1 MKRKS
6 KTTSQP
12 PKSGT
17 SIGQADSGFTIL
29 ECTIAMLLMTIVG
42 LGIAGVFSYSIK
54 NNVSANDR
62 ELAMA
67 VAQQTIEQLRNVAF
81 TDSSLSATAGTTT
94 TVTRAART
102 YTVVTT
108 IVDSNVVNS
117 AATTKT
123 ITVQVTP
130 NGDGA
135 AWATTVSSIFG
146 SVTLVSTRT
155 SLTVGPYRG

>member
-1 MKRKS
+1 
-6 KTTSQP
+6 
-12 PKSGT
+12 
-17 SIGQADSGFTIL
+17 
-29 ECTIAMLLMTIVG
+29 MTIVA

-67 VAQQTIEQLRNVAF
+67 VAQHRIEQLRNVTF
-81 TDSSLSATAGTTT
+81 TDSTLTATAGTTT
-94 TVTRAART
+94 TITRAART
-102 YTVVTT
+102 YSVVTT
-108 IVDSNVVNS
+108 IVDSNVVNG

-123 ITVQVTP
+123 ITVKVTP

-135 AWATTVSSIFG
+135 AWAASSSIFG